1 MKTIVNNIM
10 KSGFDGILV
19 IASNPVDVLTYVARQ
34 ASGLPVSR
42 VIELVQLWTQ
52 LVSAKNYLN
61 V

>member
-19 IASNPVDVLTYVARQ
+19 IASNPVDVLTYVAWQ

-42 VIELVQLWTQ
+42 ELVQLWTQ
-52 LVSAKNYLN
+52 LVSAKNCLN